1 MSPFHSLDA
10 LHAACT
16 TLPMPDKEAVSRIRA
31 REAVLTKPAGSL
43 GRLEE
48 LVEWF
53 GAWRPLQIDQVDLC
67 IFAGNHGVLAQNVS
81 SWPADVTA
89 AMVANFTQQGAAI
102 NQLARVADAH
112 LHIVPISDL
121 TPSADFTL
129 HPALSPEDFL
139 AAVSAGY
146 DAVPTRCDLLA
157 LGELGVGNTTA
168 AAALAAAL
176 FGQNGAYWA
185 GRGAGLDEAGLAR
198 KASAIDRALALHG
211 RNHSPLDLARLYG
224 GWELAALM
232 GATLAARHRRI
243 PVLLD
248 GFVVTAAVAPL
259 ALLDPT
265 GLDHTRLAHQ
275 SQEQGHRELAERLGL
290 DPLINLQLRL
300 GEGSGAALAI
310 PLVRAALAC
319 HNGMARFADASID
332 DMNERKTTKIKTDD

>member
-1 MSPFHSLDA
+1 MSSFHSLDA

-16 TLPMPDKEAVSRIRA
+16 TLPMADGEAVSRIQA

-81 SWPADVTA
+81 SWPASVTT
-89 AMVANFTQQGAAI
+89 AMVDNFTQQGAAI
-102 NQLARVADAH
+102 NQLAKIADAR
-112 LHIVPISDL
+112 LHIVPIGEL
-121 TPSADFTL
+121 EPSADFTV
-129 HPALSPEDFL
+129 HPALSPEAFL
-139 AAVSAGY
+139 AAVSTGY
-146 DAVPTRCDLLA
+146 DAVPDRCDLLA
-157 LGELGVGNTTA
+157 LGEMGVGNTTA

-176 FGQNGAYWA
+176 FGQDGSYWA
-185 GRGAGLDEAGLAR
+185 GRGAGLDEAGLTR
-198 KASAIDRALALHG
+198 KARAIDRALALHG
-211 RNHSPLDLARLYG
+211 RAHSPLDLARIYG

-275 SQEQGHRELAERLGL
+275 SQEQGHRQLAGFLGL
-290 DPLINLQLRL
+290 DPLLDLQLRL

-319 HNGMARFADASID
+319 HNDMASFSDFAID
-332 DMNERKTTKIKTDD
+332 NKSERIIKKER

>member
-1 MSPFHSLDA
+1 MSSFHSLDA

-16 TLPMPDKEAVSRIRA
+16 TLPMADGEAVSRIQA

-81 SWPADVTA
+81 SWPASVTT
-89 AMVANFTQQGAAI
+89 AMVDNFTQQGAAI
-102 NQLARVADAH
+102 NQLAKIADAR
-112 LHIVPISDL
+112 LHIVPIGEL
-121 TPSADFTL
+121 EPSADFTV
-129 HPALSPEDFL
+129 HPALSPDAFL
-139 AAVSAGY
+139 AAVSTGY
-146 DAVPTRCDLLA
+146 DAVPDRCDLLA
-157 LGELGVGNTTA
+157 LGEMGVGNTTA

-176 FGQNGAYWA
+176 FGQDGSYWA
-185 GRGAGLDEAGLAR
+185 GRGAGLDEAGLTR
-198 KASAIDRALALHG
+198 KARAIDRALALHG
-211 RNHSPLDLARLYG
+211 RAHSPLDLARIYG

-275 SQEQGHRELAERLGL
+275 SQEQGHRQLAGFLGL
-290 DPLINLQLRL
+290 DPLLDLQLRL

-319 HNGMARFADASID
+319 HNDMASFSDFAID
-332 DMNERKTTKIKTDD
+332 NKSERIIKKRDD

>member
-1 MSPFHSLDA
+1 MSPFHSIEA

-16 TLPMPDKEAVSRIRA
+16 ALPLPDRRAVSQIQA

-53 GAWRPLQIDQVDLC
+53 GAWRPLQVDQVDLC

-81 SWPADVTA
+81 SWPASVTA
-89 AMVANFTQQGAAI
+89 AMVDNFMQQGAAI
-102 NQLARVADAH
+102 NQLAKIAGAH
-112 LHIVPISDL
+112 LHVIPIGEL
-121 TPSADFTL
+121 IPSADFTL
-129 HPALSPEDFL
+129 HPALSPEAFL
-139 AAVSAGY
+139 AAVSTGY
-146 DAVPTRCDLLA
+146 DAVPEHCDLLA
-157 LGELGVGNTTA
+157 LGEMGVGNTTA

-176 FGQNGAYWA
+176 FGQDGSYWA
-185 GRGAGLDEAGLAR
+185 GRGAGLDEAGLTR
-198 KASAIDRALALHG
+198 KARVIDRALALHG
-211 RNHSPLDLARLYG
+211 RNHSPLDLTRIYG

-232 GATLAARHRRI
+232 GASLAARHRRI

-259 ALLDPT
+259 ARLDPT

-275 SQEQGHRELAERLGL
+275 SQEQGHRQLAGFLGL
-290 DPLINLQLRL
+290 DPLLDLQLRL

-319 HNGMARFADASID
+319 HNGMASFSDVAIHNKSERIIIKRD
-332 DMNERKTTKIKTDD
+332 D